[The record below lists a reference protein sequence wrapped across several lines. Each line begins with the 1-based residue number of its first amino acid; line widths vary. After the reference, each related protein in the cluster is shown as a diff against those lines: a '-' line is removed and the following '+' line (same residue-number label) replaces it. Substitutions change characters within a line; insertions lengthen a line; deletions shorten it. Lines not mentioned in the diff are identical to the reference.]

1 MQAIIDKSVYGEKSG
16 DYNRDEDGI
25 EGTEMT
31 CDEKEFQIQISY
43 REAFCMFSLLIH
55 VSDISEIDHKTLFTI
70 KEKVEAFFISYKE
83 QTSIKNFFS

>member
-1 MQAIIDKSVYGEKSG
+1 
-16 DYNRDEDGI
+16 
-25 EGTEMT
+25 
-31 CDEKEFQIQISY
+31 
-43 REAFCMFSLLIH
+43 MFSLLLH